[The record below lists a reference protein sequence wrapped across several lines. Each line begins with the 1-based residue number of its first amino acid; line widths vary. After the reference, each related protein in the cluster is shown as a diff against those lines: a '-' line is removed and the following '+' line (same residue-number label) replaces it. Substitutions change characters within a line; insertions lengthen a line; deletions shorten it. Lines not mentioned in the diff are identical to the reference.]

1 MNQMKAEDL
10 FYNKKTVYARVE
22 EETIDRAYEY
32 AKGYMSFLDAAK
44 TERESVTEGIKM
56 AIAAGFVPY
65 TWGQTVKAGDK
76 YYYDNRGKNLFLFA
90 IGSEDLNKGG
100 FRISSAHVDSPRIDL
115 KQCPVYEDSGIGYF
129 KTHYYGGIRKYQW
142 VTIPLALHG
151 VVIKADG
158 TSVPVVIGEDES
170 DPVFYISDLL
180 PHLAAST
187 NSKPLGEAIPGEK
200 LNIVVGSRPAK
211 DADKDAV
218 KLNLLRILYEKYGIV
233 EEDFLSAELS
243 AVPTYKARD
252 IGFDRALIA
261 AYGHDDRVCAYPALT
276 AIIDYKDGVH
286 SQMCILA
293 DKEETG
299 SDGPSGMQ
307 CDLMLDLIDNVCASL
322 GANPAQVRANSKC
335 LSADVSAAY
344 DPNFADVFEKRNSSL
359 LSSGVVLT
367 KYTGARGKSGTND
380 ASAEYVG
387 WLRGVMAKD
396 DVIWQA
402 GELGKVD
409 AGGGGTV
416 AKLISQHNIETV
428 DLGVPVLSMHAPYE
442 VISKVDLYE
451 AYRAFSAFAK
461 Y

>member
-1 MNQMKAEDL
+1 MNQMKGNEL
-10 FYNKKTVYARVE
+10 FYTKKSVYDKLDE
-22 EETIDRAYEY
+22 NMIDRAYDY
-32 AKGYMSFLDAAK
+32 AKGYMAFLNAAK

-56 AIAAGFVPY
+56 AEAAGFVPY
-65 TWGQTVKAGDK
+65 TWGQQVKAGDK
-76 YYYDNRGKNLFLFA
+76 YYYDNRGKNLFLFT
-90 IGSEDLNKGG
+90 IGTEDLNEGG
-100 FRISSAHVDSPRIDL
+100 FRISAAHVDSPRIDL
-115 KQCPVYEDSGIGYF
+115 KQCPVYEDNGIGFF

-151 VVIKADG
+151 VVVKADG
-158 TSVPVVIGEDES
+158 TSVSVVIGEDDS
-170 DPVFYISDLL
+170 DPIFYITDLL
-180 PHLAAST
+180 PHLAGST

-211 DADKDAV
+211 DADKDGI
-218 KLNLLRILYEKYGIV
+218 KLNILRALYEKYGIV

-276 AIIDYKDGVH
+276 AIIDNKDSVH

-307 CDLMLDLIDNVCASL
+307 CDLMLDLIDEVCACL
-322 GANPAQVRANSKC
+322 GANPAKVRSNSKC
-335 LSADVSAAY
+335 LSADVSAAF
-344 DPNFADVFEKRNSSL
+344 DPNFSDVFEKRNTPL

-367 KYTGARGKSGTND
+367 KYTGSRGKSGTND
-380 ASAEYVG
+380 ASAEYVA

-396 DVIWQA
+396 EVVWQA

-416 AKLISQHNIETV
+416 AKFISKHNIETV

>member
-1 MNQMKAEDL
+1 MNQMNADEL
-10 FYNKKTVYARVE
+10 FYTKKSVYDKLDE
-22 EETIDRAYEY
+22 NMIDNAYEY
-32 AKGYMSFLDAAK
+32 AKGYMAYLDAAK

-56 AIAAGFVPY
+56 AEAAGFVPY
-65 TWGQTVKAGDK
+65 TWGQKVQPGDK
-76 YYYDNRGKNLFLFA
+76 YYYDNRGKNLFLFT
-90 IGSEDLNKGG
+90 IGTEDLNEGG
-100 FRISSAHVDSPRIDL
+100 FRISAAHVDSPRIDL
-115 KQCPVYEDSGIGYF
+115 KQCPVYEDNGIGYF

-151 VVIKADG
+151 VVVKADG
-158 TSVPVVIGEDES
+158 TVVNVVIGEDET
-170 DPVFYISDLL
+170 DPVFYITDLL
-180 PHLAAST
+180 PHLAGST

-211 DADKDAV
+211 DSSKDSV
-218 KLNLLRILYEKYGIV
+218 KLNVLRALYEKYGIV

-252 IGFDRALIA
+252 VGFDRALIA

-276 AIIDYKDGVH
+276 AIIDNKDSVH

-299 SDGPSGMQ
+299 SDGTSGMQ
-307 CDLMLDLIDNVCASL
+307 CDLMLDLIDEVCACL
-322 GANPAQVRANSKC
+322 GANPAKVRSNSKC

-344 DPNFADVFEKRNSSL
+344 DPNFADVFEKRNTPL

-367 KYTGARGKSGTND
+367 KYTGSGGKNSTND
-380 ASAEYVG
+380 ASAELIAFVRKSFEG
-387 WLRGVMAKD
+387 ENVL
-396 DVIWQA
+396 WQT

-409 AGGGGTV
+409 QGGGGTV
-416 AKLISQHNIETV
+416 AVYIAEKNIDVV

-442 VISKVDLYE
+442 CISKTDLYMT
-451 AYRAFSAFAK
+451 YLAFKSFNLN
-461 Y
+461 